1 MLNVTSPQILGS
13 ALRAARKRMGLT
25 QPHLA
30 LAAGVGVRF
39 IVDLEAGKPTVRLG
53 HVFRVIDALGGNL
66 KLLDLHTD
74 GTQTEEPRHG
84 T

>member
-1 MLNVTSPQILGS
+1 MSTITSPKALGG
-13 ALRAARKRMGLT
+13 ALREARKRMGLT

-53 HVFRVIDALGGNL
+53 HVLRVIDALGGNL
-66 KLLDLHTD
+66 KLVDLQTD
-74 GTQTEEPRHG
+74 GTQTAEPRRG
-84 T
+84 A

>member
-1 MLNVTSPQILGS
+1 
-13 ALRAARKRMGLT
+13 MGLT

-53 HVFRVIDALGGNL
+53 HVLRVIDALGGNL
-66 KLLDLHTD
+66 KLLDLHTY
-74 GTQTEEPRHG
+74 GAHTEEPRHG

>member
-1 MLNVTSPQILGS
+1 
-13 ALRAARKRMGLT
+13 MGLT

-53 HVFRVIDALGGNL
+53 HVLRVIDALGGNL

-74 GTQTEEPRHG
+74 GTHAQEPRRG
-84 T
+84 A